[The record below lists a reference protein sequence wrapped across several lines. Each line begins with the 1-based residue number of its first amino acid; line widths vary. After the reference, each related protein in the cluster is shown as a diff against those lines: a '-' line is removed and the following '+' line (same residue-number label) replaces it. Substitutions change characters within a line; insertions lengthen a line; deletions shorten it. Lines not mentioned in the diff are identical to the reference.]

1 MSTVRRTAS
10 PRELR
15 RLTIDRWRA
24 EGSQGARITPHR
36 ALLSHRFPIRRMRS
50 ILILPVAY
58 TLAIIL
64 FHREIVLLWS
74 QVIRWSIELTDTY
87 AQLGWT
93 RTLGGL
99 RLPMD
104 MVWLD
109 MSAGAPSPAQWWTC
123 AAVTLFLALLSLGL
137 PSRMLPIAYVLRVHA
152 IVIAVSLLYF
162 VLMPNSFTYSL
173 SDHICM
179 LLVMF
184 LLLALLIPWI
194 FALTYSV
201 LGVTLANKALLTFLG
216 VFFLLLF
223 APLHA
228 FSHALVLHHGS
239 LLYQPLLFLL
249 MGVFPPL
256 MAMVAFYSWAMT
268 WPRGAA

>member
-1 MSTVRRTAS
+1 
-10 PRELR
+10 
-15 RLTIDRWRA
+15 
-24 EGSQGARITPHR
+24 
-36 ALLSHRFPIRRMRS
+36 
-50 ILILPVAY
+50 
-58 TLAIIL
+58 
-64 FHREIVLLWS
+64 
-74 QVIRWSIELTDTY
+74 
-87 AQLGWT
+87 
-93 RTLGGL
+93 
-99 RLPMD
+99 
-104 MVWLD
+104 
-109 MSAGAPSPAQWWTC
+109 
-123 AAVTLFLALLSLGL
+123 LFLALLSLGL

-239 LLYQPLLFLL
+239 LLYQPVLFLL